1 MERAQ
6 MNYESWSRIIDSLLV
21 EIASEEN
28 AAATAR
34 CFLETARQERA
45 RYPAPEMPGK
55 DNRKK
60 NVREV

>member
-21 EIASEEN
+21 EIAN
-28 AAATAR
+28 AEKTAEMDR

-45 RYPAPEMPGK
+45 RCSGP
-55 DNRKK
+55 
-60 NVREV
+60 